1 MYIKQTKGERAF
13 DVFNLI
19 LLTLLGIAA
28 LVPILHVVSGS
39 LSSPAAI
46 THNKVFLWPVEPT
59 LEHFKLVAN
68 TDAFWKAGWMTIQVV
83 LIGTFINMCLTVFA
97 SYPLSKLHLRGRKPL
112 LLFVI
117 FTMIFQAPMI
127 PVYMMVKELDMLNTL
142 WALVIPGAISAFNM
156 ILCITFFRSLPEELF
171 EAAKVDGMND
181 YRIVLSIVVP
191 LSKPILFTLLLF
203 YAVGHWNSYMTPL
216 LYINDRSLQTLQM
229 YLYFLMQG
237 SMSDIAA
244 GASAESSLSMVP
256 KALEMATIVLATL
269 PIVILYPFFQKHFVK
284 GATLGSVK
292 E

>member
-1 MYIKQTKGERAF
+1 MQIKQSAGERLF
-13 DVFNLI
+13 DGFNII
-19 LLTLLGIAA
+19 LLSLLSIIA
-28 LVPILHVVSGS
+28 LIPILHVIAGS
-39 LSSPAAI
+39 LSSPSAI
-46 THNKVFLWPVEPT
+46 IHNEVFLWPVEPT
-59 LEHFKLVAN
+59 LQHFKLVAN
-68 TDAFWKAGWMTIQVV
+68 TDAFWSAAWMTIQVV
-83 LIGTFINMCLTVFA
+83 VIGTLINMVLTVFA
-97 SYPLSKLHLRGRKPL
+97 SYPLSKMHLRGRKVL
-112 LLFVI
+112 MMFVI

-127 PVYMMVKELDMLNTL
+127 PVYMVVKELHMLNTI

-171 EAAKVDGMND
+171 EAAKVDGMSD
-181 YRIVLSIVVP
+181 YRIVWQIAVP

-203 YAVGHWNSYMTPL
+203 YAVGHWNSYFTPL
-216 LYINDRSLQTLQM
+216 LYITDRGMQTLQM

-256 KALEMATIVLATL
+256 KALEMATIVLATA
-269 PIVILYPFFQKHFVK
+269 PIVVLYPFFQKHFVK